1 MRQDEA
7 LAASLAREKQ
17 LESLVK
23 QLQSAIVAKDEMIW
37 RLAVGTPQLPSQLE
51 PTGAPSEAPACSVP
65 APASAAP
72 SLEPRGSDKWSLRW
86 LSNPPVRA
94 VRKRSR
100 APGATTDESEATL
113 CRSLPV
119 RRRGTLTKL
128 SKGGFTANWNR
139 RVFVLIGASLFY
151 ERDWPQLMMQP
162 KLFVRLKASHVRP
175 LARTPARTPSPSPR
189 ARFPSSRVA
198 ARAPRSVRVRWSPR
212 GRTRAA
218 HMRTRSRL
226 LTESSPRARRTP
238 CCSSPPTRRTKG
250 DLPFSAPV
258 RGARLPRPGSRAPL
272 RRAAWIDAMTIA
284 RADPPCPARLVAQ
297 MLSMS
302 K

>member
-23 QLQSAIVAKDEMIW
+23 QLRSAIVAKDEMIW
-37 RLAVGTPQLPSQLE
+37 RLAVGTPQLPSQTE

-65 APASAAP
+65 TPASAAP
-72 SLEPRGSDKWSLRW
+72 TLEPRGSDKWSLRW

-94 VRKRSR
+94 ARKRSR
-100 APGATTDESEATL
+100 APGATPDEEPEATL

-175 LARTPARTPSPSPR
+175 LARTPARIPPR
-189 ARFPSSRVA
+189 HWARFPSSRVA
-198 ARAPRSVRVRWSPR
+198 ARAKYLPALSAPDGHRVGGRERHTCARVR
-212 GRTRAA
+212 A
-218 HMRTRSRL
+218 
-226 LTESSPRARRTP
+226 
-238 CCSSPPTRRTKG
+238 C
-250 DLPFSAPV
+250 
-258 RGARLPRPGSRAPL
+258 
-272 RRAAWIDAMTIA
+272 
-284 RADPPCPARLVAQ
+284 
-297 MLSMS
+297 
-302 K
+302 